1 MQRVEYQTFLTSL
14 ADVFLEKR
22 KQNTDQRKFKH
33 IDIKKKSNQNKKS
46 SM

>member
-33 IDIKKKSNQNKKS
+33 IDIKKKEIKKKS
-46 SM
+46 SV